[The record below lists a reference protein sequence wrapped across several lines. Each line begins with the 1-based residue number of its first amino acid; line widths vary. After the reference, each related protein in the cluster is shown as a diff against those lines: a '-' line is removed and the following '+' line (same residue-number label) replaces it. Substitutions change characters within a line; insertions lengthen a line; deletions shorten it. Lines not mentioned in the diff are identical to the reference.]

1 MPQGPESCWPVRGL
15 AGWLA
20 TAIEMY
26 AQGTRNYGYFP
37 AVKCSY
43 WSLFLSTGCLQMQKE
58 HQRLYCGGVR

>member
-1 MPQGPESCWPVRGL
+1 MRGL

-37 AVKCSY
+37 SVKGSY
-43 WSLFLSTGCLQMQKE
+43 WSLFYPQVGCRRRKSIGDC
-58 HQRLYCGGVR
+58 YCIVEVCAETQL